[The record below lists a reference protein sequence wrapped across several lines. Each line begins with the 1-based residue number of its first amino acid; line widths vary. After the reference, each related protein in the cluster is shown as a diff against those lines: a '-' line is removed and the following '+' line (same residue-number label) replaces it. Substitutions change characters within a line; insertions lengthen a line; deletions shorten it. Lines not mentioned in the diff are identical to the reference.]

1 MRSPSRSSGTAAFR
15 RDDGRRI
22 TVLAAVLT
30 LLTGSLFAFLGLS
43 QPAHAATGLRVSDGR
58 IVEANGND
66 FVMRG
71 VNHPHSWYTHTTPQA
86 LADIKALGSNTVR
99 VVLSTG
105 DRWERTSESEVAG
118 VIGTCRANRLIC
130 VLEVHDTT
138 GYGEQAGAVS
148 LDRAADYWISV
159 AGALEGQ
166 ENHVIVNIGNE
177 PHGNQ
182 GYERWTADTIG
193 AIGKLRAA
201 GLDHL
206 LMVDGPNWGQ
216 DWTNTM
222 RQNAAAVYDAD
233 PSGNTVFSIH
243 MYGVYETPAAV
254 SGYLNHFVNAGLPLV
269 VGEFGHYHSDGDPDE
284 DAILAVSEELGI
296 GYLGW
301 SWSGNSAEVGYLDLV
316 NGFDGDSLTE
326 WGERLFNG
334 PNGIA
339 ETSREATVYSGD
351 PDPTNPDPTD
361 PDPADPDP
369 TDPDPT
375 DPTDPDPTDPT
386 DPTDPAGR
394 CAVAYTVSHDWGAGF
409 QAAVR
414 ITNTGSTPLDGWNLS
429 WTFAGDE
436 RVQNVWG
443 ARAEQTGRDLTLAP
457 EPWTA
462 RIPAGGHVEI
472 GFTATGADAGTP
484 GSVTLDGAGCT
495 VA

>member
-1 MRSPSRSSGTAAFR
+1 MRSPSRSSGPAVLR
-15 RDDGRRI
+15 RDDRRRI
-22 TVLAAVLT
+22 TVVAAVLT

-58 IVEANGND
+58 IVEAGGND

-105 DRWERTSESEVAG
+105 DRWERTSESEVVG
-118 VIGTCRANRLIC
+118 VIDTCRANRLIC

-148 LDRAADYWISV
+148 LDRAADYWVSV
-159 AGALEGQ
+159 AGALAGQ

-222 RQNAAAVYDAD
+222 RQNAAEVYAAD

-254 SGYLNHFVNAGLPLV
+254 SGYLNHFVDAGLPLV

-284 DAILAVSEELGI
+284 DAILAVSEQLGI
-296 GYLGW
+296 GWLGW

-316 NGFDGDSLTE
+316 NGFDSDSLTE

-334 PNGIA
+334 PDGIA
-339 ETSREATVYSGD
+339 ETSREATVFNGD
-351 PDPTNPDPTD
+351 PDPTNPDPTNPDPTD
-361 PDPADPDP
+361 PDP
-369 TDPDPT
+369 T
-375 DPTDPDPTDPT
+375 DPTSP
-386 DPTDPAGR
+386 GSS
-394 CAVAYTVSHDWGAGF
+394 CAVGYTVSHDWGAGF

-414 ITNTGSTPLDGWNLS
+414 ITNTGSTALDGWALS

-436 RVQNVWG
+436 RVQNAWG
-443 ARAEQTGRDLTLAP
+443 ARADQTGRGLTLTP

-462 RIPAGGHVEI
+462 AIPAGGHVEI
-472 GFTATGADAGTP
+472 GFTATGASAGTP
-484 GSVTLDGAGCT
+484 GSVALDGAGCT
-495 VA
+495 TA